1 MSAESRAF
9 RRGAPLCLFLPPFPF
24 VNRLFYTY
32 FSSCAADPPKTPSER
47 MLIRHPRGMYVGSSE
62 RPLSRQPSKQDANTS
77 ITSGTRASTL
87 YIRSDKFM
95 IPLHLAKWRPD
106 KRGRGGGVL
115 GTRGHQHG
123 KAGSLLENILSRSSV
138 SLVPFLLAYPLE
150 LGRGGL
156 LSFFVCSGGG
166 GGWGRHL
173 PMSV

>member
-106 KRGRGGGVL
+106 KRGRGGG
-115 GTRGHQHG
+115 GTW
-123 KAGSLLENILSRSSV
+123 NSRPPAWQSRIAAREYIISV
-138 SLVPFLLAYPLE
+138 
-150 LGRGGL
+150 
-156 LSFFVCSGGG
+156 
-166 GGWGRHL
+166 
-173 PMSV
+173 